1 MEAVGM
7 LSALGDGSEVLNRR
21 WRSPV
26 PEVEDEGKGGV
37 VGRPAS
43 RGSVWGSRMK
53 RRSFWARRRGVGWPV
68 AMATASGGCGCARVS
83 ARERGRGGERVQ
95 RVRERRQ
102 GLRGVVVARLEG
114 SGSCG

>member
-1 MEAVGM
+1 M
-7 LSALGDGSEVLNRR
+7 LSALGDGSEVSNQR

-53 RRSFWARRRGVGWPV
+53 RWSYWA
-68 AMATASGGCGCARVS
+68 S
-83 ARERGRGGERVQ
+83 
-95 RVRERRQ
+95 
-102 GLRGVVVARLEG
+102 
-114 SGSCG
+114 

>member
-1 MEAVGM
+1 M
-7 LSALGDGSEVLNRR
+7 LSALGDGSEVSNRR

-68 AMATASGGCGCARVS
+68 AMATASGGCGCARVRCEER
-83 ARERGRGGERVQ
+83 AEEGREGVDRPE
-95 RVRERRQ
+95 
-102 GLRGVVVARLEG
+102 GLGWLHGA
-114 SGSCG
+114 SS

>member
-1 MEAVGM
+1 M
-7 LSALGDGSEVLNRR
+7 LSTLGDGSEVSNRR

-68 AMATASGGCGCARVS
+68 AAVVVVGA
-83 ARERGRGGERVQ
+83 
-95 RVRERRQ
+95 
-102 GLRGVVVARLEG
+102 LRGARQ
-114 SGSCG
+114 